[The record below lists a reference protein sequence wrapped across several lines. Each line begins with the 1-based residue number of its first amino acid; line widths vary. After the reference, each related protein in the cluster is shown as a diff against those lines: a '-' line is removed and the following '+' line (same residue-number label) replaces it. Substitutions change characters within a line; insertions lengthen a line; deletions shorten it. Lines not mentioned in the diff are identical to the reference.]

1 MVAALEQCRIGTAV
15 AVRLHTAAVIRM
27 AQLRIVAASHMLAVA
42 VLRIVVDVSRTLVGA
57 VLRTVVVAVSHKERY
72 RIVVSRRAV
81 AVAVRR
87 TAASRRLVVVRH
99 TERKSRIG
107 LVVVVVPCLKSVAH
121 TRRTT
126 SKCGSVVVRGLER
139 SGNKE
144 RCSTHTRE

>member
-57 VLRTVVVAVSHKERY
+57 VLRMVVVAVSHKERY

-107 LVVVVVPCLKSVAH
+107 LVVVVPCLKSVAH